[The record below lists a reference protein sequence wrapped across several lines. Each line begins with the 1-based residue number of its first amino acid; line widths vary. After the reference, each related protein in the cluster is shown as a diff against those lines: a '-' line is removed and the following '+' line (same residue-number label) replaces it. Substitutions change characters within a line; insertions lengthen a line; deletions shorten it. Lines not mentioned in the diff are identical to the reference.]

1 MRVFIREPSPRFY
14 VLPVKRHSCGQ
25 NIISS
30 GTKCWLHLLAFI
42 MDCHIG
48 RDFILVFFGLGMQG
62 GQSWNAWLVPLTSLS
77 NAASFRMG
85 SGEWQSADGWDP
97 LEGAVDNP

>member
-1 MRVFIREPSPRFY
+1 MLAPFIGIY
-14 VLPVKRHSCGQ
+14 NGLPHRQRLYFG
-25 NIISS
+25 
-30 GTKCWLHLLAFI
+30 L
-42 MDCHIG
+42 
-48 RDFILVFFGLGMQG
+48 FGLGMQG

-85 SGEWQSADGWDP
+85 PGEWQSADGWDP